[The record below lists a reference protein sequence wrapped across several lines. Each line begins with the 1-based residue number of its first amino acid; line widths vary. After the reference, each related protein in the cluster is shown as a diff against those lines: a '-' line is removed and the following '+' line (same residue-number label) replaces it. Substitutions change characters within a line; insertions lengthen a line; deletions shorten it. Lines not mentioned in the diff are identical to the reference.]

1 MFTML
6 HMYSDEIYSEQA
18 SSGSTHKA
26 YKLMW
31 KSSQFLYTY
40 I

>member
-6 HMYSDEIYSEQA
+6 YRYSDEIYSEQA